1 MTFDGDKEE
10 LKEES
15 PEEWGNL
22 YLVATPIG
30 NLDDITL
37 RALKTFKEV
46 DIIAAEDTRRTRKL
60 LSYYDIHTPLISF
73 REHNK
78 VYQGKKILD
87 RLKSGEN
94 VAICSDAGMPLI
106 SDPGEDF
113 VRLCINEN
121 IKITVIPGP
130 SAALSAL
137 VISGLSANTFLYLG
151 FIPRKSKKRD
161 ELLEE
166 IAGEPHTLIFYE
178 SPFRIVDLL
187 VDLRTY
193 FGERQVCV
201 VREITKFHEE
211 AIRGSLGEVIERM
224 RSKTWKGEFTVVVE
238 GAPQEKVSK
247 EYFEP
252 DKAVEES
259 KKLIEQGYS
268 KKNAAKHLAAKY
280 KTSKR
285 AIYQLI
291 IDAGL

>member
-1 MTFDGDKEE
+1 MTPSEDKEE
-10 LKEES
+10 LTGKTGE
-15 PEEWGNL
+15 L

-46 DIIAAEDTRRTRKL
+46 DVIAAEDTRRTRKL
-60 LSYYDIHTPLISF
+60 LSHYDIHTPLISF

-94 VAICSDAGMPLI
+94 IAICSDAGMPLI

-113 VRLCINEN
+113 VKLCIKEN
-121 IKITVIPGP
+121 IKITVVPGP

-166 IAGEPHTLIFYE
+166 ISSEPHTLIFYE
-178 SPFRIVDLL
+178 SPFRVVELLSDLHEHL
-187 VDLRTY
+187 
-193 FGERQVCV
+193 GERQVCV

-211 AIRGSLGEVIERM
+211 SIRGTLEEVIYRM
-224 RSKTWKGEFTVVVE
+224 KDKVWKGEFTVVVE
-238 GAPQEKVSK
+238 GAPADRISK
-247 EYFEP
+247 DYFDP
-252 DKAVEES
+252 DKATEECR
-259 KKLIEQGYS
+259 KLVEQGFG
-268 KKNAAKHLAAKY
+268 KKEISRKLAAKY

-285 AIYQLI
+285 AIYQLM
-291 IDAGL
+291 IDEGL